1 MREPGGTTISYE
13 EHSAESLTRC
23 LTQLHGLH
31 NAILREILA
40 VTAEVERRRAHTADG
55 CRTSAA
61 WLRAHLGVSPKTSKE
76 WAETA
81 VALPDLPHLASTFA
95 AGEISFD
102 KLAAAVKVA
111 DPDSDE
117 TVAQEAK
124 FRSVT
129 ALQAAARR
137 AQVVDPAKEERVG
150 RGRHLSWSWRD
161 GGTHLAVWG
170 SLTTEQGSKFIK
182 AIDRIAEKSKTDEH
196 GELIGLS
203 VKRAD
208 ALVDL
213 AETRIA
219 DDQDPARATV
229 LINVDLDAAGRVA
242 RGESLDGGIFSSDL
256 MERLMCDSRVQA
268 VINGEDGEPL
278 TASNASR
285 SIPGW
290 LGKLVATRDREC
302 RFPGCH
308 DTKFLDRHHIDWW
321 TRFGPHDPDNVG
333 RWCKQHHRLFH
344 EGGWTIRGKASGD
357 LEFIRPDGK
366 VIREGPPPLDYDVK
380 KWLWEDLM
388 GFEVAGESG
397 RDMRRDL
404 IDEPVPVGLSP

>member
-1 MREPGGTTISYE
+1 MKEPGGTAISYE
-13 EHSAESLTRC
+13 EHSTESLTRC
-23 LTQLHGLH
+23 AMQLHGLH
-31 NAILREILA
+31 NAILHELFR
-40 VTAEVERRRAHTADG
+40 VTAEIDRRDAFRADG
-55 CRTSAA
+55 CKTTSA
-61 WLRAHLGVSPKTSKE
+61 WLRAHLGVSPRTSNA

-81 VALPDLPHLASTFA
+81 AALPDLPHLASTFA

-102 KLAAAVKVA
+102 KLAAAVKLA
-111 DPDSDE
+111 DQETDA
-117 TVAQEAK
+117 TVAQEAR
-124 FRSVT
+124 FRSIS

-137 AQVVDPAKEERVG
+137 AQGVDPSKEERVR

-161 GGTHLAVWG
+161 GGTRLAVWG
-170 SLTTEQGSKFIK
+170 SLTTEQGSQFIK
-182 AIDRIAEKSKTDEH
+182 AVDRIAEKTKTDEQ

-208 ALVDL
+208 ALIEL

-219 DDQDPARATV
+219 EDQDPARATV
-229 LINVDLDAAGRVA
+229 LINVDLDRAGRVV
-242 RGESLDGGIFSSDL
+242 RGESLDGGIFSSQV

-268 VINGEDGEPL
+268 VVNGEDGELL

-290 LGKLVATRDREC
+290 LGKVVATRDREC

-321 TRFGPHDPDNVG
+321 TRLGPHDPDNVG
-333 RWCKQHHRLFH
+333 HWCKQHHRLFH

-366 VIREGPPPLDYDVK
+366 IIREGPPPLDYDVK

-388 GFEVAGESG
+388 GFDVAGPDPPASAA
-397 RDMRRDL
+397 
-404 IDEPVPVGLSP
+404 